1 MAALDAV
8 GIRHSG
14 REGTWAEMAVK
25 GVRVAMIAAAVLV
38 ATIVRQR
45 AVLVVL
51 LVATRRQPMVPT
63 SQQKPQVQLHR
74 NLPFSASA
82 R

>member
-1 MAALDAV
+1 MPKKSAARAV
-8 GIRHSG
+8 H
-14 REGTWAEMAVK
+14 
-25 GVRVAMIAAAVLV
+25 VAMTAVAVLV

-45 AVLVVL
+45 VVLAVL